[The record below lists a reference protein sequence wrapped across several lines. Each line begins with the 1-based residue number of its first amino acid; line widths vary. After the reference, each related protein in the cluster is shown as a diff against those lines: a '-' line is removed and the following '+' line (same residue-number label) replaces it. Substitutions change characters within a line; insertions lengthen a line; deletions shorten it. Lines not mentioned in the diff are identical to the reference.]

1 MDINTFTQKLAGWL
15 RDRFLPKV
23 FPNPSLQG
31 FISGVA
37 SGTIASTLVQQYA
50 APLFQNGQLNLD
62 DTQVQ
67 QLKQKL
73 GHGFAV
79 SKVLPFRLTP
89 ELIPQPYRL
98 FVAPLFFD
106 MNEPNPGIGIEF
118 VPEDVDSI
126 VEYFFGGATGEMK
139 EVTL

>member
-37 SGTIASTLVQQYA
+37 SGTMASTIAQKYA
-50 APLFQNGQLNLD
+50 THLFQNGQLNLD
-62 DTQVQ
+62 ASQIKKMLSD
-67 QLKQKL
+67 
-73 GHGFAV
+73 GFAV

-98 FVAPLFFD
+98 FAAPLFFD
-106 MNEPNPGIGIEF
+106 MNDPNPGINIEF

-126 VEYFFGGATGEMK
+126 VEYFFGGAAGEMRG
-139 EVTL
+139 VAL

>member
-37 SGTIASTLVQQYA
+37 SGAMASTIAQKYA
-50 APLFQNGQLNLD
+50 APLFQNGQINLD
-62 DTQVQ
+62 AAQI
-67 QLKQKL
+67 KQML
-73 GHGFAV
+73 SDGFAV

-98 FVAPLFFD
+98 FAAPLFFE
-106 MNEPNPGIGIEF
+106 MNEPNPGINIEF

-126 VEYFFGGATGEMK
+126 VDYFFGGATGEMK
-139 EVTL
+139 GVAL